1 MKTCLKHQKY
11 PSFCLSEMNYFLQ
24 FASGY
29 PVITALSGL
38 LHLHTRIDTGV
49 KYSNK
54 PSIAHRDIKSK
65 NILVTENLACVVAD
79 FGMAVTQNDIKD
91 MISSKYEDSDTKIQ
105 HRILVGTKR
114 YMSPEVLDER

>member
-1 MKTCLKHQKY
+1 MHSNFFFKY
-11 PSFCLSEMNYFLQ
+11 VHRDEINM
-24 FASGY
+24 SGKEAY
-29 PVITALSGL
+29 KLIITALSGL

>member
-1 MKTCLKHQKY
+1 M
-11 PSFCLSEMNYFLQ
+11 
-24 FASGY
+24 SGKEAY
-29 PVITALSGL
+29 KLIITALSGL

-65 NILVTENLACVVAD
+65 NILVTDNLACVVAD

-91 MISSKYEDSDTKIQ
+91 MTLIEESDTKIQ
-105 HRILVGTKR
+105 HRIRVGTKR